1 MSNTLIALIIVVAAV
16 ATFVVWKV
24 VGGRDSAMYSTI
36 EQLDPGQYQAE
47 FLQQQT
53 PHLLLD
59 VRTPQ
64 EFNGGH
70 IAGAVNIPLQSLPQ
84 RINELPQ
91 DRSIVLYCRSGNRS
105 RTAAN
110 MLAGAGYSDVYDLG
124 GIIKWQR
131 SGLPV
136 H

>member
-1 MSNTLIALIIVVAAV
+1 MSNTIIAFIIVAAV

-24 VGGRDSAMYSTI
+24 VGGRDSAMFSTI
-36 EQLDPGQYQAE
+36 EQLDPGQYQTE
-47 FLQQQT
+47 FLQQHT
-53 PHLLLD
+53 PHMLLD

-64 EFNGGH
+64 EFSSGY

-91 DRSIVLYCRSGNRS
+91 DRPIILYCRSGNRS

>member
-1 MSNTLIALIIVVAAV
+1 MSNTIIAFIIVAAV

-24 VGGRDSAMYSTI
+24 VGGRDSAMFSTF
-36 EQLDPGQYQAE
+36 EQLDTGQYQTE
-47 FLQQQT
+47 FLQQHT
-53 PHLLLD
+53 PHMLLD

-64 EFNGGH
+64 EFSSGYS
-70 IAGAVNIPLQSLPQ
+70 AGAVNIPLQSLPQ

-91 DRSIVLYCRSGNRS
+91 DRPIILYCRRGHRS